1 MSNFFKLLKYK
12 YNMKANLKRRASYV
26 LKEGDT
32 LESVCKKFDAS
43 VSTIKL
49 FNMITSAKAGDIIF
63 FPENNSSV
71 YVVKPTD
78 TFKGVAEKL
87 KISESELYKLTNT
100 TRLFIGQRIEY

>member
-26 LKEGDT
+26 LKDGDT
-32 LESVCKKFDAS
+32 LESVCKKFDAC

-49 FNMITSAKAGDIIF
+49 FNMITDAKAGDIIF